1 MVHQVR
7 QKNGNHN
14 GHNGG
19 AALQGPTAPLIVLPD
34 GGTHTPREKL
44 NSHETFDTSAKKE
57 SRPEP
62 EPLEF
67 RAFPDGTL
75 VDIVR
80 DAASPEKP
88 SLLISKAGTITFQQ
102 EFRYGGRVF
111 VPRQVEPSLFA
122 AIRLPSGIGIGSAR
136 SAREI
141 FCELKECLST
151 YVDVAQDQQHL
162 LVAFLMSTWFQDVL
176 PVAPYLWVTGPYGSG
191 KTTLLRIME
200 RICRRAVLVGDIT
213 SAALYML
220 PSAFVPTLIIDE
232 FEMSR
237 DARNRD
243 IRHFLRMGSTR
254 GGRAVRN
261 SKIFETFCAKIISS
275 REIPQDAAL
284 ASRAIF
290 VSMLPSIKSIPHLSD
305 SRLDRIAEK
314 FQPLLLGYR
323 LENYHRV
330 ADGTPASVPDFT
342 ARMKGLA
349 RTLAAPLLGDE
360 WCESQLLKVA
370 AIQDHEA
377 KIDRY
382 AEPEWAIMAALYKES
397 HKSGALTMG
406 TLSFSVNDV
415 LAENGES
422 YALSPRRVGE
432 IVRSFGLATEQ
443 LGNRGRGLRLTRATV
458 RRIHALARQLGLK
471 RSDLLDYATV
481 DDGYGGPPCAL
492 CEEFGLMVRE
502 DGTHLKCVNLIPR
515 PRTGL
520 YD

>member
-1 MVHQVR
+1 MAHQE

-14 GHNGG
+14 RHDGG
-19 AALQGPTAPLIVLPD
+19 AIVLPD
-34 GGTHTPREKL
+34 GRMHTLREKL
-44 NSHETFDTSAKKE
+44 NSHETLDTSAEKE

-75 VDIVR
+75 VDLVR
-80 DAASPEKP
+80 DAAAPKKP

-102 EFRYGGRVF
+102 EFRYGGKVF
-111 VPRQVEPSLFA
+111 VPRQVEPTLFA
-122 AIRLPSGIGIGSAR
+122 AIRLPSGIVPSR

-141 FCELKECLST
+141 FGELQDCFST

-200 RICRRAVLVGDIT
+200 RVCRRAVMVGDVT
-213 SAALYML
+213 AAALYML
-220 PSAFVPTLIIDE
+220 PSALVPTLIIDE
-232 FEMSR
+232 FEMGR
-237 DARNRD
+237 AARNRD
-243 IRHFLRMGSTR
+243 MQHFLRMGSTR

-261 SKIFETFCAKIISS
+261 SKIYETFCAKIISS
-275 REIPQDAAL
+275 RELPQDAAL
-284 ASRAIF
+284 ASRAVF
-290 VSMLPSIKSIPHLSD
+290 VSMLPTSKPLSPL
-305 SRLDRIAEK
+305 SESTLDRIAEK

-323 LENYHRV
+323 LENYQQV
-330 ADGTPASVPDFT
+330 TDGTPASVPDFT

-349 RTLAAPLLGDE
+349 RSLAAPLLGDE
-360 WCESQLLKVA
+360 QCESQLLKVL

-377 KIDRY
+377 KLDRY
-382 AEPEWAIMAALYKES
+382 AEPEWAVLTALYKKS
-397 HKSGALTMG
+397 HATGALTMSD
-406 TLSFSVNDV
+406 LSFTVNDV

-422 YALSPRRVGE
+422 CALSPRRVGE
-432 IVRSFGLATEQ
+432 IVRSLGLSTEQ
-443 LGNRGRGLRLTRATV
+443 LGNRGRGLRLTRITV

-471 RSDLLDYATV
+471 RSDILDYLTV
-481 DDGYGGPPCAL
+481 DGGYGGPPCSV
-492 CEEFGLMVRE
+492 CEELGLMVRE
-502 DGTHLKCVNLIPR
+502 DGVHLKCVNLFPR
-515 PRTGL
+515 PRKGL